1 MYNQTKKKREIKQ
14 KVNIRNERV
23 VIIIESMDIKRTMTE
38 YYEKFYAHKFYNLYE
53 IDQFLERY
61 KLPDSHKNR

>member
-23 VIIIESMDIKRTMTE
+23 VIIIESMDIKRTMME